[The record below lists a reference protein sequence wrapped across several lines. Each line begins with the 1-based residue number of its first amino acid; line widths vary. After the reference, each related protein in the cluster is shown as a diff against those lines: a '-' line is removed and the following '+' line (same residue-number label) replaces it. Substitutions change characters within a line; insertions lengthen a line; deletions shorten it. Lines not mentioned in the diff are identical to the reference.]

1 MGQGVSGRHKAV
13 GSVDAATARLVA
25 QTLQALAAP
34 NRVRILARLRE
45 SPCAVGELAAE
56 VGMEQPAV
64 SHQLRILRHLG
75 LVVGERSGRRVVYQ
89 LHDDHVAALLEQ
101 AVYHVEHI
109 RLGAVDRVPR
119 AS

>member
-1 MGQGVSGRHKAV
+1 
-13 GSVDAATARLVA
+13 
-25 QTLQALAAP
+25 
-34 NRVRILARLRE
+34 
-45 SPCAVGELAAE
+45 
-56 VGMEQPAV
+56 
-64 SHQLRILRHLG
+64 
-75 LVVGERSGRRVVYQ
+75 